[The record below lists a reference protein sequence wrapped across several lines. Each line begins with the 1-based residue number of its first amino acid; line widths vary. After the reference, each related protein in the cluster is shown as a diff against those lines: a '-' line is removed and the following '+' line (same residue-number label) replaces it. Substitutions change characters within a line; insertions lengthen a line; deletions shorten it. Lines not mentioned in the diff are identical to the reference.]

1 MATDYEKEVFRLI
14 YKNMDYNGGF
24 SSSRGNNRILMG
36 LLATL
41 LPIIIGA
48 LAICVMGIIT
58 MLKYGCKALYNFIQH
73 QQELA
78 KKRKEERIIQKKIDL
93 EKQEQERI
101 QAEQERAEYEREL
114 EKRSAREVYDSAVV
128 QLRNLINQNLH
139 NLQYSILRTD
149 RYKYGKEEEMC
160 IWVNFTVYDFNKNEV
175 VCVNDLVNRVCYDM
189 LKVSTK
195 EGNYLKG
202 SLIFPYNNYLELE
215 DKLRTILQTCVTLT
229 LA

>member
-1 MATDYEKEVFRLI
+1 
-14 YKNMDYNGGF
+14 
-24 SSSRGNNRILMG
+24 
-36 LLATL
+36 
-41 LPIIIGA
+41 
-48 LAICVMGIIT
+48 
-58 MLKYGCKALYNFIQH
+58 
-73 QQELA
+73 
-78 KKRKEERIIQKKIDL
+78 
-93 EKQEQERI
+93 
-101 QAEQERAEYEREL
+101 
-114 EKRSAREVYDSAVV
+114 
-128 QLRNLINQNLH
+128 
-139 NLQYSILRTD
+139 
-149 RYKYGKEEEMC
+149 MC